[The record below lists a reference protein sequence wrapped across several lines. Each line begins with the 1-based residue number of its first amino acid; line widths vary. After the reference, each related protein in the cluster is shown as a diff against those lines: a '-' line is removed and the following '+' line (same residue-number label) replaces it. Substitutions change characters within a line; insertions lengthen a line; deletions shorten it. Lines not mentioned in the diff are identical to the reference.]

1 MPSPGSD
8 FLDSLSHLFSEAGSG
23 GRDGKIEFAHL
34 RATLIKFVS
43 ACSRMT
49 AAKARASHNLKFID
63 GSEPQT
69 LLALPPGKL
78 RIDEKMRAE
87 LEATTTGD
95 EFIEI
100 LRDLITK
107 QVSPRRSPR
116 SRKNTSPV
124 QTPPG
129 SPKSKAQQ
137 RAEAA
142 QKNKKKTVRIK
153 LRRSGE
159 RLGTDEKEQ
168 KTQTQTQTKQ
178 TETAIESR
186 PAISQEALARLVPK
200 LAQLSPKPAEL
211 VPKPAELV
219 PKSVQSVLKKAQ
231 PAPKS
236 APKSA
241 PKPAPKPAPA
251 QNLPG
256 PMDLDANDD
265 DDSSEGFASSESSDS
280 SSSEDQSI
288 TYSDNG
294 DTRMGDAVIPK
305 VEEAAGAWPAQR
317 RPHISEVTAAAAKC
331 NTGGEWESFKP
342 KLLDMLARIEA
353 DATEEEIE
361 AALQRLEQAVIKTK
375 SERQFIPDKTWQKYH
390 AKLVKDAKKGWFE
403 KNWDDRIW
411 RIGKICYLKE
421 EEAVMVDRNWDRLR
435 SAAKMCAIIT
445 EMTAPPQEPNKSA
458 SIDKWLAE
466 KLNNVTFA
474 KKAVECREH
483 YTAVCGF

>member
-1 MPSPGSD
+1 MTAPGSD

-78 RIDEKMRAE
+78 RIDDKMRAE

-116 SRKNTSPV
+116 GHKNTSPV

-159 RLGTDEKEQ
+159 RPDTDEKAQ

-178 TETAIESR
+178 TETAKESR
-186 PAISQEALARLVPK
+186 PVISQEALARLVPK
-200 LAQLSPKPAEL
+200 LAQLSSKPAEL
-211 VPKPAELV
+211 VPKPAQPV
-219 PKSVQSVLKKAQ
+219 PKSVQSVLKHAQ
-231 PAPKS
+231 P
-236 APKSA
+236 A
-241 PKPAPKPAPA
+241 PKPAPKPVPDH
-251 QNLPG
+251 NLPG
-256 PMDLDANDD
+256 PMDVDANND
-265 DDSSEGFASSESSDS
+265 DDSSEGFALSESSDT

-288 TYSDNG
+288 TYSNNG
-294 DTRMGDAVIPK
+294 DTQMGDAVIPK
-305 VEEAAGAWPAQR
+305 AEEAANAWPAQR
-317 RPHISEVTAAAAKC
+317 RPHISEVTAAAAQC
-331 NTGGEWESFKP
+331 NAGEWESFKP
-342 KLLDMLARIEA
+342 QLLDMLARIEA
-353 DATEEEIE
+353 DPTEEEIE
-361 AALQRLEQAVIKTK
+361 AALKRLEQAVIKTK
-375 SERQFIPDKTWQKYH
+375 AERQFIPDRTWQKYH
-390 AKLVKDAKKGWFE
+390 TKLVKDAKKGWFE

-435 SAAKMCAIIT
+435 AAAKMCAILT
-445 EMTAPPQEPNKSA
+445 DMTAPPQEPNKSA

-466 KLNNVTFA
+466 KLDSITFL
-474 KKAVECREH
+474 KKALDCREH
-483 YTAVCGF
+483 YSAICGF

>member
-1 MPSPGSD
+1 MAPPGTD
-8 FLDSLSHLFSEAGSG
+8 FLDSLSHLFSEAGSA

-34 RATLIKFVS
+34 RGILIQFVS

-63 GSEPQT
+63 GTEPQT

-78 RIDEKMRAE
+78 RIDDKMRAQ
-87 LEATTTGD
+87 LEATTIGD

-100 LRDLITK
+100 LRGLIVK

-159 RLGTDEKEQ
+159 RPGTDENAQ
-168 KTQTQTQTKQ
+168 KVQTQTKQ
-178 TETAIESR
+178 TEPAKESR
-186 PAISQEALARLVPK
+186 PAISQEALSKLVPK
-200 LAQLSPKPAEL
+200 LAQLSSKPAEL
-211 VPKPAELV
+211 VPKPDQIVSKPVTNAA
-219 PKSVQSVLKKAQ
+219 LKA
-231 PAPKS
+231 
-236 APKSA
+236 A

-251 QNLPG
+251 FNLSSL
-256 PMDLDANDD
+256 MDLD
-265 DDSSEGFASSESSDS
+265 DSTESSDT

-294 DTRMGDAVIPK
+294 DTQMGSIAVPK
-305 VEEAAGAWPAQR
+305 IKETAQR
-317 RPHISEVTAAAAKC
+317 RPHISEVTAVVADFDGTGVAA
-331 NTGGEWESFKP
+331 FKS
-342 KLLDMLARIEA
+342 KVVDMLARIEA

-361 AALQRLEQAVIKTK
+361 AALLRLELAVAETE
-375 SERQFIPDKTWQKYH
+375 SERKYIPDETWQKYYT
-390 AKLVKDAKKGWFE
+390 KLVKEAKKGWFE
-403 KNWDDRIW
+403 KNWDDRAW
-411 RIGKICYLKE
+411 RIGRICYLKE
-421 EEAVMVDRNWDRLR
+421 EDAVLVDRNWERLR
-435 SAAKMCAIIT
+435 CAARMCAVLI
-445 EMTAPPQEPNKSA
+445 ELTAPPQEPDKRA
-458 SIDKWLAE
+458 SIKKWLDE
-466 KLNNVTFA
+466 KLS
-474 KKAVECREH
+474 AVVFVQRLTECREF
-483 YTAVCGF
+483 YASCTG

>member
-1 MPSPGSD
+1 MTAPGSD

-78 RIDEKMRAE
+78 RIDDKMRAE

-116 SRKNTSPV
+116 GHKNTSPV

-159 RLGTDEKEQ
+159 RPDTDEKAQ
-168 KTQTQTQTKQ
+168 KTQTQTQAKQ
-178 TETAIESR
+178 TETAKESR
-186 PAISQEALARLVPK
+186 PIISQEALARLVPK
-200 LAQLSPKPAEL
+200 LAQLSSKPAEL
-211 VPKPAELV
+211 VPKPAQPV
-219 PKSVQSVLKKAQ
+219 PKSVQSVLKHVQ
-231 PAPKS
+231 P
-236 APKSA
+236 A

-251 QNLPG
+251 HNLPG
-256 PMDLDANDD
+256 PMDVDANDD
-265 DDSSEGFASSESSDS
+265 DDSSEGFASSESSDT

-294 DTRMGDAVIPK
+294 DTQMGDAVIPK
-305 VEEAAGAWPAQR
+305 VEEAANAWPAQR
-317 RPHISEVTAAAAKC
+317 RPHISEVTAAAAQC
-331 NTGGEWESFKP
+331 NAGEWESFKP
-342 KLLDMLARIEA
+342 QLLDMLARIEA
-353 DATEEEIE
+353 DPTEEEIE
-361 AALQRLEQAVIKTK
+361 AALKRLEQAVVKTK
-375 SERQFIPDKTWQKYH
+375 AERQFIPDRTWQKYH
-390 AKLVKDAKKGWFE
+390 TKLVKDAKKGWFE

-435 SAAKMCAIIT
+435 AAAKVCAILT
-445 EMTAPPQEPNKSA
+445 DMTAPPQEPNKSA

-466 KLNNVTFA
+466 KLDSITFL
-474 KKAVECREH
+474 KKALDCREH
-483 YTAVCGF
+483 YSAICGF

>member
-1 MPSPGSD
+1 MTAPGSD

-43 ACSRMT
+43 ACGRMT

-78 RIDEKMRAE
+78 RIDDKKRIE
-87 LEATTTGD
+87 LDATTTGD

-116 SRKNTSPV
+116 GRKNTSPV

-129 SPKSKAQQ
+129 SPKGKAQQ

-159 RLGTDEKEQ
+159 RSGTDEKAQ
-168 KTQTQTQTKQ
+168 KTQTQAQTKQ
-178 TETAIESR
+178 TETAKESR
-186 PAISQEALARLVPK
+186 PVISQEALAWLVPK
-200 LAQLSPKPAEL
+200 LAQLSSKSAEL
-211 VPKPAELV
+211 VPKPAQPV
-219 PKSVQSVLKKAQ
+219 PKSVQSGLKHAQ
-231 PAPKS
+231 
-236 APKSA
+236 
-241 PKPAPKPAPA
+241 PAPKPAPTH
-251 QNLPG
+251 NLPG

-265 DDSSEGFASSESSDS
+265 DDSSEGFASSESSDT

-294 DTRMGDAVIPK
+294 DAQMGDAVIPK
-305 VEEAAGAWPAQR
+305 VEEAANAWPAQR
-317 RPHISEVTAAAAKC
+317 RPHISEVTAVVAQFDGNEVANFKAKVC
-331 NTGGEWESFKP
+331 
-342 KLLDMLARIEA
+342 DMLARIEA

-361 AALQRLEQAVIKTK
+361 AALKRLEQAVIKTK
-375 SERQFIPDKTWQKYH
+375 AERQFIPDRTWQKYH
-390 AKLVKDAKKGWFE
+390 TKLVKDAKKGWFE

-435 SAAKMCAIIT
+435 AAAKMCAILT
-445 EMTAPPQEPNKSA
+445 DMTAPPQEPNKSA

-466 KLNNVTFA
+466 KLDSITFL
-474 KKAVECREH
+474 KKALDCREH
-483 YTAVCGF
+483 YSAICGF

>member
-1 MPSPGSD
+1 MTAPGSD

-78 RIDEKMRAE
+78 RIDDKMRAE

-107 QVSPRRSPR
+107 Q
-116 SRKNTSPV
+116 
-124 QTPPG
+124 
-129 SPKSKAQQ
+129 SKAQQ

-159 RLGTDEKEQ
+159 RPDTDEKAQ

-178 TETAIESR
+178 TETAKESR
-186 PAISQEALARLVPK
+186 PVISQEALARLVPK
-200 LAQLSPKPAEL
+200 LAQLSSKPAEL
-211 VPKPAELV
+211 VPKPAQPV
-219 PKSVQSVLKKAQ
+219 PDSVQSVLKHAQ
-231 PAPKS
+231 P
-236 APKSA
+236 A
-241 PKPAPKPAPA
+241 PKPAPKPVPA
-251 QNLPG
+251 HNLPG
-256 PMDLDANDD
+256 PMDVDANDD
-265 DDSSEGFASSESSDS
+265 DDSSEGFALSESSDT

-294 DTRMGDAVIPK
+294 DTQMGDAVIPK
-305 VEEAAGAWPAQR
+305 VEEAANAEAANAWPAQR
-317 RPHISEVTAAAAKC
+317 RPHISEVTAAAAQC
-331 NTGGEWESFKP
+331 NAGEWESFKP
-342 KLLDMLARIEA
+342 QLLDMLARIEA
-353 DATEEEIE
+353 DPTEEEIE
-361 AALQRLEQAVIKTK
+361 AALKRLEQAVIKTK
-375 SERQFIPDKTWQKYH
+375 AERQFIPDRTWQKYH
-390 AKLVKDAKKGWFE
+390 TKLVKDAKKGWFE

-421 EEAVMVDRNWDRLR
+421 EEAVMVERNWDRLR
-435 SAAKMCAIIT
+435 AAAKMCAILT
-445 EMTAPPQEPNKSA
+445 DMTAPPQEPNKSA

-466 KLNNVTFA
+466 KLDSITFL
-474 KKAVECREH
+474 KKALDCREH
-483 YTAVCGF
+483 YSAICGF

>member
-1 MPSPGSD
+1 MTAPGSD

-49 AAKARASHNLKFID
+49 AAKARASHNLRFID

-78 RIDEKMRAE
+78 RIDDKMRAE

-116 SRKNTSPV
+116 GRKNTSPV

-129 SPKSKAQQ
+129 SPKGKVQQ

-142 QKNKKKTVRIK
+142 QKNKKTVRIK

-159 RLGTDEKEQ
+159 RPGTDEKAQ

-178 TETAIESR
+178 TETAKESR
-186 PAISQEALARLVPK
+186 PAIGQEALARLVPK
-200 LAQLSPKPAEL
+200 LAQLSSKPAEL
-211 VPKPAELV
+211 VPKPA
-219 PKSVQSVLKKAQ
+219 
-231 PAPKS
+231 PAH
-236 APKSA
+236 
-241 PKPAPKPAPA
+241 
-251 QNLPG
+251 NLPG

-265 DDSSEGFASSESSDS
+265 DDSSEGFASSESSDTS
-280 SSSEDQSI
+280 TSEDQSI

-294 DTRMGDAVIPK
+294 DAQMGDAVIPK
-305 VEEAAGAWPAQR
+305 VEEAANAWTAQR
-317 RPHISEVTAAAAKC
+317 RPHISEVTAAAAQC
-331 NTGGEWESFKP
+331 NAGEWESFKP
-342 KLLDMLARIEA
+342 QLLDMLARIEA
-353 DATEEEIE
+353 DPTEEEIE
-361 AALQRLEQAVIKTK
+361 AALKRLEQAVIKTK
-375 SERQFIPDKTWQKYH
+375 AERQFIPDRTWQKYH
-390 AKLVKDAKKGWFE
+390 TKLVKDAKKGWFE

-435 SAAKMCAIIT
+435 AAAKMCAILT
-445 EMTAPPQEPNKSA
+445 DMTAPPQEPNKSA

-466 KLNNVTFA
+466 KLDSITFL
-474 KKAVECREH
+474 KKALDCREH
-483 YTAVCGF
+483 YSAICGF

>member
-1 MPSPGSD
+1 MAPPGTD
-8 FLDSLSHLFSEAGSG
+8 FLDSLSHLFSEAGSA

-34 RATLIKFVS
+34 RGILIQFVS

-63 GSEPQT
+63 GTEPQT

-78 RIDEKMRAE
+78 RIDDKMRAQ
-87 LEATTTGD
+87 LEATTAGD

-129 SPKSKAQQ
+129 SPKGKAQQ

-159 RLGTDEKEQ
+159 RPGTDENAQ
-168 KTQTQTQTKQ
+168 KVQTQTKQ
-178 TETAIESR
+178 TETAKESR
-186 PAISQEALARLVPK
+186 PAISQEALSRLVPK
-200 LAQLSPKPAEL
+200 LAELSSKPAEL
-211 VPKPAELV
+211 VPKPDQIV
-219 PKSVQSVLKKAQ
+219 SKPVS
-231 PAPKS
+231 KS
-236 APKSA
+236 ALKSA
-241 PKPAPKPAPA
+241 LKPAPKPALA
-251 QNLPG
+251 HNFPG
-256 PMDLDANDD
+256 PMDLD
-265 DDSSEGFASSESSDS
+265 DDSSEGFASSESSDN

-294 DTRMGDAVIPK
+294 DAQMGGVTIPK
-305 VEEAAGAWPAQR
+305 IEETAQR
-317 RPHISEVTAAAAKC
+317 RPHISEVTAVVADFDGTGVAA
-331 NTGGEWESFKP
+331 FKS
-342 KLLDMLARIEA
+342 KVFDMLARIEA

-361 AALQRLEQAVIKTK
+361 AALLRLEQAVIKTK
-375 SERQFIPDKTWQKYH
+375 PERKFIPDKTWQKYH
-390 AKLVKDAKKGWFE
+390 TKLVKEAKKGWFE

-435 SAAKMCAIIT
+435 CAAHMCAILT
-445 EMTAPPQEPNKSA
+445 EMTAPPQEPDKRA
-458 SIDKWLAE
+458 SINKWLAE
-466 KLNNVTFA
+466 KLSAVDFV
-474 KKAVECREH
+474 KKLTECRE
-483 YTAVCGF
+483 YYASTTG

>member
-34 RATLIKFVS
+34 RATLVQFVS

-78 RIDEKMRAE
+78 RIDDKMRAE

-100 LRDLITK
+100 LRVLITK

-159 RLGTDEKEQ
+159 RPGTDENAQ
-168 KTQTQTQTKQ
+168 KTQAQTQTQAKQ
-178 TETAIESR
+178 TETAKESR

-211 VPKPAELV
+211 VPKPAQLV
-219 PKSVQSVLKKAQ
+219 PKSVESVLKTAQ
-231 PAPKS
+231 PG
-236 APKSA
+236 PKSA

-256 PMDLDANDD
+256 PMDLDDKDD

-294 DTRMGDAVIPK
+294 DAQMGDAVIPK
-305 VEEAAGAWPAQR
+305 VEEAANAFATQR
-317 RPHISEVTAAAAKC
+317 RPHISEVHAAAAKC

-361 AALQRLEQAVIKTK
+361 AALLRLEKAVIKTK
-375 SERQFIPDKTWQKYH
+375 SERQYIPDKTWQKYH
-390 AKLVKDAKKGWFE
+390 MKLVKEAKKGWFE

-435 SAAKMCAIIT
+435 SAAKMCAILC

-466 KLNNVTFA
+466 KLDNVAFA

-483 YTAVCGF
+483 YTAICGF

>member
-1 MPSPGSD
+1 MTAPGSD
-8 FLDSLSHLFSEAGSG
+8 FLGSLSHLFSEAGSG

-78 RIDEKMRAE
+78 RIDDKMRAE

-100 LRDLITK
+100 LRDLINK

-116 SRKNTSPV
+116 GRKNTSPV

-159 RLGTDEKEQ
+159 RPGTDEKAQ

-178 TETAIESR
+178 TETAKESR
-186 PAISQEALARLVPK
+186 PVISQEALARLVPK
-200 LAQLSPKPAEL
+200 LAQLSSKPAEL
-211 VPKPAELV
+211 VPKPAQPV
-219 PKSVQSVLKKAQ
+219 PKSVQSVLKHAQ
-231 PAPKS
+231 P
-236 APKSA
+236 A
-241 PKPAPKPAPA
+241 PKPAPKPVPA
-251 QNLPG
+251 HNLPG
-256 PMDLDANDD
+256 PMDVDANDD
-265 DDSSEGFASSESSDS
+265 DDSSEGFALSESSDT

-294 DTRMGDAVIPK
+294 DTQMGDAVIPK
-305 VEEAAGAWPAQR
+305 VEEAANAWPAQR
-317 RPHISEVTAAAAKC
+317 RPHISEVTAAAAQC
-331 NTGGEWESFKP
+331 NAGEWESFKP
-342 KLLDMLARIEA
+342 QLLDMLARIEA
-353 DATEEEIE
+353 DPTEEEIE
-361 AALQRLEQAVIKTK
+361 AALKRLEQAVIKTK
-375 SERQFIPDKTWQKYH
+375 AERQFIPDRTWQKYH
-390 AKLVKDAKKGWFE
+390 TKLVKDAKKGWFE

-435 SAAKMCAIIT
+435 AAAKMCAILT
-445 EMTAPPQEPNKSA
+445 DMTAPPQEPNKSA

-466 KLNNVTFA
+466 KLYSITFL
-474 KKAVECREH
+474 KKALDCREH
-483 YTAVCGF
+483 YSAICGF